1 MKKLIALILVL
12 ALAFTL
18 CACGTKAEET
28 TQTPAAPAESKGLVI
43 GVLSLLNM
51 TEEEYL
57 AKENGKIIGLKYLAE
72 QGVYESVKDV
82 SKMPELSGVIFY
94 DTLDAMLMALEAG
107 EINAAEVPV
116 CVAD

>member
-28 TQTPAAPAESKGLVI
+28 TQTPAASGEGAPPEGPQPERSFGA
-43 GVLSLLNM
+43 LSLLNM

-57 AKENGKIIGLKYLAE
+57 ALI
-72 QGVYESVKDV
+72 
-82 SKMPELSGVIFY
+82 
-94 DTLDAMLMALEAG
+94 
-107 EINAAEVPV
+107 
-116 CVAD
+116 